1 MFQCHIRIV
10 HDQTNDRTCSNVT
23 SGLYMIKQMTEH
35 VPMSHQDCTWSNK
48 WQRTVLWMCKL
59 IGVINVCWL
68 FIVCSQIFCHCG
80 LISSSSVS
88 TIEYKLSKCTYKCTI
103 VHWILRFGFFF
114 VFFFFFNF
122 LEIKN
127 RTISSIYSFKFVC
140 WL

>member
-1 MFQCHIRIV
+1 MIDTGCTGSCKFNYHTTTTMTKLKKG
-10 HDQTNDRTCSNVT
+10 QTKCSNVT
-23 SGLYMIKQMTEH
+23 SGLYMIKLMTE
-35 VPMSHQDCTWSNK
+35 
-48 WQRTVLWMCKL
+48 QRTVLWMCKL
-59 IGVINVCWL
+59 ISVINVCWL

-103 VHWILRFGFFF
+103 VHWILRFLFF
-114 VFFFFFNF
+114 VFFFFFFNF

>member
-1 MFQCHIRIV
+1 MIGKVVNSTTIRQRPWRPLSQLKKG
-10 HDQTNDRTCSNVT
+10 QTKCSNVT
-23 SGLYMIKQMTEH
+23 SGLYMIKLMTE
-35 VPMSHQDCTWSNK
+35 
-48 WQRTVLWMCKL
+48 QRTVLWMCKL
-59 IGVINVCWL
+59 ISVINVCWL

-103 VHWILRFGFFF
+103 VHWILRFWVFF